1 MPPAPAALALSPG
14 EVSPHGWLPTGGR
27 RSNKCSA
34 PLGAR
39 WGNVGW
45 LWDHICHRCVSRF
58 RVLVAL
64 AEAIF
69 KSLYFK
75 IFPMPSSRTR
85 RVNLGLYPR
94 SSPKF
99 HRSNCWH
106 QGVKSDPPPPH
117 TQCIWCQG
125 LLCNNL
131 QLPLLQ
137 CPSGGTQLA
146 LAQWHGLGALKPAVT
161 LWFSSSQLGCQI
173 QMQTPFI
180 SLWMSPY
187 VTTEV
192 TTLTSG
198 LIFSFVSLLLL
209 IVYLFIYLLSL

>member
-99 HRSNCWH
+99 HRSSCWH
-106 QGVKSDPPPPH
+106 QGVKSDHPPH
-117 TQCIWCQG
+117 TH
-125 LLCNNL
+125 NA
-131 QLPLLQ
+131 
-137 CPSGGTQLA
+137 SGARVSSLTTFSCHSCSVL
-146 LAQWHGLGALKPAVT
+146 LGAPS
-161 LWFSSSQLGCQI
+161 WH
-173 QMQTPFI
+173 
-180 SLWMSPY
+180 SL
-187 VTTEV
+187 
-192 TTLTSG
+192 SG
-198 LIFSFVSLLLL
+198 MVWGP
-209 IVYLFIYLLSL
+209 